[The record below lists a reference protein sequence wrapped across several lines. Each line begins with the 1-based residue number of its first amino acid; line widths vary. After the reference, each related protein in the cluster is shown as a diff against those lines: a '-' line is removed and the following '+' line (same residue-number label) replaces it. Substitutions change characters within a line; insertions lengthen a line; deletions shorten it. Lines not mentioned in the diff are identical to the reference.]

1 MRKIKDIE
9 KGFLTDC
16 RQIPSPHFDERPD
29 LQDISLLVIH
39 YISLPPEQFGGGYVD
54 DFFQGKLDPK
64 IHPYFEE
71 IHQMRVSAH
80 CLIEMGESRNTLI
93 STIGL
98 GMLDYLAFKGEKNVM
113 ILPLEL
119 SWRVVMNN
127 LLLMSSIWHCKN

>member
-9 KGFLTDC
+9 KGLLTDC
-16 RQIPSPHFDERPD
+16 RQILSPHFDERPD

-39 YISLPPEQFGGGYVD
+39 YISLPPEQFGGRYVD

-80 CLIEMGESRNTLI
+80 CLIER
-93 STIGL
+93 L
-98 GMLDYLAFKGEKNVM
+98 GMLDYLDFKGEKNVM

-119 SWRVVMNN
+119 SWKVVMNN
-127 LLLMSSIWHCKN
+127 LLLMSSIWHYKN